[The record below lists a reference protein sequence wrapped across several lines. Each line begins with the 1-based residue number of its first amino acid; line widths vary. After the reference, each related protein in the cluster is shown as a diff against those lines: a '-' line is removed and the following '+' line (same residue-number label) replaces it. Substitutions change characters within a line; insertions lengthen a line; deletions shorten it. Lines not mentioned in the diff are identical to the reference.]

1 MQKIALIIYLFI
13 SSFIFA
19 QVPNQIGARA
29 NGLANSTLLV
39 DDVWSTKNNVGA
51 MGQLTQTSV
60 GIAYQN
66 RFLVN
71 ELSNQSLAFNY
82 HLSDKSNIG
91 LYFQQTGFSLYRQ
104 LQTGLAYGMKL
115 ADNFSV
121 GVSLN
126 FHRVAFGDIY
136 GSVNAMSA
144 SLGLMYALNNN
155 LDIGL
160 NIQNIN
166 RTKLNDYQDERFPTL
181 FNIGLK
187 YKFSQGAFWSVEAEK
202 DIMHPINIKSGI
214 EILTHDIF
222 VVRFGMNTYPF
233 QAGFG
238 AGLKLKQFNLDIA
251 STWHSTLGL
260 NPSMALSYQF

>member
-1 MQKIALIIYLFI
+1 MQKFTLVLYVFFT
-13 SSFIFA
+13 SFIFA

-29 NGLANSTLLV
+29 NGIGNATLLV
-39 DDVWSTKNNVGA
+39 QDVWSIKNNPGA
-51 MGQLTQTSV
+51 MGQLNSTAV

-66 RFLVN
+66 RFLIN

-82 HLSDKSNIG
+82 HLTNKSNIG

-115 ADNFSV
+115 TDNFSA

-136 GSVNAMSA
+136 GSVNAVSA
-144 SLGLMYALNNN
+144 SVGLMYSLNKN
-155 LDIGL
+155 LDLGL

-166 RTKLNDYQDERFPTL
+166 RAKLDDYQDERFPTL

-187 YKFSQGAFWSVEAEK
+187 YKFSQGTFWSLEAEK
-202 DIMHPINIKSGI
+202 DILHPVNVKSGI

-222 VVRFGMNTYPF
+222 VVRLGMNSYPL
-233 QAGFG
+233 QATFG
-238 AGLKLKQFNLDIA
+238 AGLKLKQFQLDIA
-251 STWHSTLGL
+251 STWHTDLGL
-260 NPSMALSYQF
+260 NPSMALSYKF

>member
-1 MQKIALIIYLFI
+1 MQKIALIIYLFF
-13 SSFIFA
+13 SSFAFS
-19 QVPNQIGARA
+19 QVPHQIGARA
-29 NGLANSTLLV
+29 NGLANSTLLIS
-39 DDVWSTKNNVGA
+39 DVWSVKNNPGA
-51 MGQLTQTSV
+51 MGQLTKTSV

-82 HLSDKSNIG
+82 HLTGKSNIG

-104 LQTGLAYGMKL
+104 LQTGLVYGMKL
-115 ADNFSV
+115 ADNLSA

-126 FHRVAFGDIY
+126 FHRIAFGDIY
-136 GSVNAMSA
+136 GSVNAVSA
-144 SLGLMYALNNN
+144 SVGLKYALNKN
-155 LDIGL
+155 LDLGL

-166 RTKLNDYQDERFPTL
+166 RAKLSDYQDERFPTL

-187 YKFSQGAFWSVEAEK
+187 YNFSEGTFWSVEAEK
-202 DIMHPINIKSGI
+202 DILHPLNIKSGI
-214 EILTHDIF
+214 EILTHQIF
-222 VVRFGMNTYPF
+222 VVRLGMNSYPF

-260 NPSMALSYQF
+260 SPSMALSYHF